1 LDKLLTKSVLITGAT
16 AGIGKACARTFAK
29 KGFNLII
36 AGRRRDRLKAMKA
49 KYESK
54 YAIDVTIVSFD
65 ITDSDAVA
73 KALSSIKGKLKTL
86 DILINNAG
94 LASGKD
100 KIHEGHP
107 SDWDVMIDTNV
118 KGLLYVTRH
127 VSEYMVKRKSGH
139 IINIGSTAGHE
150 VYAGGG
156 IYCASKFAVGA
167 LTKAMRLDMYDKNIR
182 ISQISPGAVEE
193 TEFAMVRFK
202 GDKKKAAIYDAY
214 NPLTSKDV
222 ARTAFFVASQPKH
235 VNVQEII
242 VMGTQQASATVF
254 DKSGRRFDS

>member
-1 LDKLLTKSVLITGAT
+1 MITGAT

-29 KGFNLII
+29 NGFNLII
-36 AGRRRDRLKAMKA
+36 AGRRKDRLRAIKE
-49 KYESK
+49 KYETK
-54 YAIDVTIVSFD
+54 YAIEVTIISFD
-65 ITDSDAVA
+65 ITDKEAVN
-73 KALSSIKGKLKTL
+73 KALSSIKSKLKSL

-100 KIHEGHP
+100 KIHEGDP
-107 SDWDVMIDTNV
+107 TDWDLMIDTNI

-127 VSEYMVKRKSGH
+127 VAEYMVKRKSGH

-150 VYAGGG
+150 VYTGGG

-193 TEFAMVRFK
+193 TEFAMIRFK
-202 GDKKKAAIYDAY
+202 GDKEKAAIYETY

-222 ARTAFFVASQPKH
+222 ARTTFFVASQPKH
-235 VNVQEII
+235 VNIQEVI

-254 DKSGRRFDS
+254 DKSGRRFD